1 MSVQNLNVTLT
12 LVCDVSIAGEKTGFA
27 AASAFSFRCTD
38 RTAGATCNKWRA
50 DLIAEK
56 RFIFNHTKTPV
67 LYLMKYFVTILIQLA
82 KL

>member
-1 MSVQNLNVTLT
+1 M
-12 LVCDVSIAGEKTGFA
+12 CDASIAGEKTGFA

-38 RTAGATCNKWRA
+38 CTAGATCNKWRA

-67 LYLMKYFVTILIQLA
+67 VHIFNEIFCDNFDSISQVMIDGGILVQDS
-82 KL
+82 